1 LWAFHSRC
9 GASSLCCPG
18 EKLLPAAPQSAHSS
32 LPARCRR
39 SRRRQLLPSV
49 CVCVRL
55 VESPDVY
62 IVERLFSSSLMVV
75 VSRLTPFRRNIYY
88 FKKGTEICNYS
99 YSDNILAVKLNRQML
114 VVCLAE
120 ALYIH
125 NIKDIKLLKS
135 LLNTPP
141 NPKGLCALSVNRSSS
156 YLAHPG
162 SFTTGEITLE
172 AYCNFNHVAAIA
184 FNASGTNLA
193 SASEKG
199 SVMRVFSTPD
209 GVNSWTGYVTR
220 RVFVQLQA
228 LLLYIPMDV
237 GVKRGELI
245 PEHEFADGPICLDDE
260 QEFPPVSFQNR

>member
-1 LWAFHSRC
+1 LGISRHDSPEERIDALRRLMN
-9 GASSLCCPG
+9 GAAMKT
-18 EKLLPAAPQSAHSS
+18 ERA
-32 LPARCRR
+32 
-39 SRRRQLLPSV
+39 SV

-162 SFTTGEITLE
+162 SFTTGEITLYD
-172 AYCNFNHVAAIA
+172 ALNLLSTFIMVTGISAHASHVAAIA

-193 SASEKG
+193 SASEKVG
-199 SVMRVFSTPD
+199 LRRLCSDIFSMT
-209 GVNSWTGYVTR
+209 V
-220 RVFVQLQA
+220 
-228 LLLYIPMDV
+228 
-237 GVKRGELI
+237 
-245 PEHEFADGPICLDDE
+245 
-260 QEFPPVSFQNR
+260 